1 MRYSLPRGRLKRVPL
16 ARIDLCSDV
25 LTNTLKI
32 GKKFQI
38 GIPQHFD
45 PMLGEKCIPHAV
57 LPFAFFRKMLTAVRL
72 DHKFCRST
80 IKIKNILPDDLL
92 SAYGFRKIF

>member
-1 MRYSLPRGRLKRVPL
+1 MRYSLPGGRLVWRPL
-16 ARIDLCSDV
+16 ARIDLRSDV

-45 PMLGEKCIPHAV
+45 PVLGEKCISHAV
-57 LPFAFFRKMLTAVRL
+57 LPFAFFRKMLTAIQL
-72 DHKFCRST
+72 DRKFCRST
-80 IKIKNILPDDLL
+80 IKIKNILSDDLL
-92 SAYGFRKIF
+92 SAHRFRQ